1 MKNVPTRSWFIK
13 INYAHSG
20 MNFLCMSPTIFI
32 MLFLQPG
39 PNILVTVVVY
49 MLTLAGCGALY
60 FLVVQ
65 PGNPRLRTTLRYA
78 GLLVGQIGFWY
89 ALISFNA
96 LTDVP
101 C

>member
-1 MKNVPTRSWFIK
+1 MKYR
-13 INYAHSG
+13 
-20 MNFLCMSPTIFI
+20 
-32 MLFLQPG
+32 
-39 PNILVTVVVY
+39 
-49 MLTLAGCGALY
+49 AL
-60 FLVVQ
+60 
-65 PGNPRLRTTLRYA
+65 GNT